1 VGCIDFSKKK
11 PSINCNNNYL
21 FLFGYD
27 INSPGWRR
35 RGPLFHSPAG
45 GRIRHVSIKTN
56 HHHLSIFL
64 RFLRFLRPPYLKSI
78 TIWPLTK
85 ERGRNES
92 WKLNVSYFVAP
103 HKFKSFSML
112 ATKWKDREWLDN
124 LCRRAAALIT
134 LFLETT
140 WAVTVLLQV
149 CLRYYH
155 QVFKEKIT
163 SALGRSVH

>member
-56 HHHLSIFL
+56 HHHLSISP
-64 RFLRFLRPPYLKSI
+64 RFLLSEIDYD
-78 TIWPLTK
+78 
-85 ERGRNES
+85 
-92 WKLNVSYFVAP
+92 
-103 HKFKSFSML
+103 L
-112 ATKWKDREWLDN
+112 ATYKRARE
-124 LCRRAAALIT
+124 RRKKMKVENERLLFRCAA
-134 LFLETT
+134 
-140 WAVTVLLQV
+140 
-149 CLRYYH
+149 
-155 QVFKEKIT
+155 
-163 SALGRSVH
+163 